1 MTTQNKVRLKRARH
15 DKHGDF
21 FVRKNSVT
29 TRFLLMKISCL
40 PALGGLYKAAA
51 PRSGGFLFFYWAG
64 VAVGETVD
72 VGVPAGGAMVSAFF
86 APTKQTA
93 CHGT

>member
-1 MTTQNKVRLKRARH
+1 MTTQKKVRLKRARH

-40 PALGGLYKAAA
+40 PALGGLYKTAA
-51 PRSGGFLFFYWAG
+51 PRSGGFFYSFIGRA
-64 VAVGETVD
+64 
-72 VGVPAGGAMVSAFF
+72 
-86 APTKQTA
+86 
-93 CHGT
+93 